1 MTWDNDGYRCDGCQ
15 GAVVD
20 GPSLVTFREGD
31 SLTVANHYHRSCWLT
46 GWYAGIAPKGE
57 FPEPEK
63 ACEVWGCDLPFGHNK
78 GQVDIPENH
87 GGSDPVNHPG
97 HYTWLKNG
105 VEVIDITEN
114 FNFLLGNVLKYVMR
128 ADHKGKPLEDL
139 KKAVWYLER
148 EIANREAAE

>member
-1 MTWDNDGYRCDGCQ
+1 MSFEYGNTGDAVLCDGCRRIIVGLNYRTMHLQ
-15 GAVVD
+15 D
-20 GPSLVTFREGD
+20 
-31 SLTVANHYHRSCWLT
+31 LTVEHYHEVCWQT
-46 GWYAGIAPKGE
+46 GWYTGIAPKSRW
-57 FPEPEK
+57 PEPEMTVRCTICTSK
-63 ACEVWGCDLPFGHNK
+63 EHDTPDCLLPLSTE
-78 GQVDIPENH
+78 P
-87 GGSDPVNHPG
+87 DPVNHPD